1 MRGKTDDQIQE
12 KAEIIAKKIE
22 VKRNIQVVILDQIKI
37 PMAYGVLKAKILL
50 PNMVYSEKELKYI
63 LYHELMHHKHKDL
76 LWKLL
81 ENIIHCMYW
90 FYPCFKDILYQID
103 QWRETHC
110 DMEVSRYISSMKEYF
125 STIIQIAVEEK
136 DNNAYM
142 IGLCEGAQL
151 LVVRMQR
158 MEIYLEKKPLRRTVT
173 VIIGMLV
180 ITLSSITVIASTKGF
195 TNGYEWVANKT
206 ASKEAEVIVN
216 KKDYIEKQRQ
226 YNQNKK
232 IVTKEEILKPGTM
245 EPIVW
250 DVPSQQRVQT
260 KRFYLEKG
268 DDINITISV
277 ETEDDHEETE
287 VEIGMLENDQKEQYV
302 EKGSEFD
309 HIFKINKDGY
319 YQLYME
325 NKSKDKVTFAGA
337 YSVHEKDEEE

>member
-1 MRGKTDDQIQE
+1 
-12 KAEIIAKKIE
+12 
-22 VKRNIQVVILDQIKI
+22 
-37 PMAYGVLKAKILL
+37 
-50 PNMVYSEKELKYI
+50 
-63 LYHELMHHKHKDL
+63 
-76 LWKLL
+76 
-81 ENIIHCMYW
+81 MYW
-90 FYPCFKDILYQID
+90 FHPCFKDILYQID

-180 ITLSSITVIASTKGF
+180 ITLSSVTVIASTKGF
-195 TNGYEWVANKT
+195 ANGYEWVANKT
-206 ASKEAEVIVN
+206 ASKEAEVIIN
-216 KKDYIEKQRQ
+216 KKDYIEKQRK

-250 DVPSQQRVQT
+250 DIPSQQRAQT
-260 KRFYLEKG
+260 KSFYLQKG
-268 DDINITISV
+268 DNINITISV

-309 HIFKINKDGY
+309 HIFKINKNGY

-325 NKSKDKVTFAGA
+325 NKSKDKVTFAGV
-337 YSVHEKDEEE
+337 YSVFGKDKEGKR